1 MHGAAEI
8 AFALRDGETRLS
20 HLYQRAPLRVLLPR
34 ETGCGLPAA
43 VLLTTSGGLVGGDRL
58 ETKVAVAAGA
68 AALVT
73 QQAAEKVYRS
83 TGATADVR
91 IDLCVEDGGWLEW
104 LPQETIVFEGARL
117 KRRTCATLA
126 AGARLMA
133 GEILVFGRRAHGETL
148 SRGFIHD
155 GWEIRLGG
163 RLVWADAL
171 RLDGGLAEILAA
183 PACLAGAAALATI
196 VFAAEDAP
204 LLLAPA
210 RELIGR
216 FDTHGVSAV
225 ATLVG
230 GVLITRWLAGD
241 ALALRTAFAGFWA
254 AWRHRI
260 GGFGEAL
267 PRVWWV

>member
-8 AFALRDGETRLS
+8 AFALRDGQTRLR

-34 ETGCGLPAA
+34 EDVCGLPVA

-58 ETKVAVAAGA
+58 ETKVAIAAGA
-68 AALVT
+68 RALVT

-91 IDLCVEDGGWLEW
+91 IDLSVEDGGWLEW

-117 KRRTCATLA
+117 RRRTRLTLA

-133 GEILVFGRRAHGETL
+133 GEMLVFGRRAHGEAL
-148 SRGFIHD
+148 SCGFIHD
-155 GWEIRLGG
+155 GWEVRRDG
-163 RLVWADAL
+163 RLIWADAL
-171 RLDGGLAEILAA
+171 RMDGGLAEILAA

-196 VFAAEDAP
+196 VFAGEDAP
-204 LLLAPA
+204 LLLTPA
-210 RELIGR
+210 RDLIAR
-216 FDTHGVSAV
+216 LESPGVSAV

-230 GVLITRWLAGD
+230 GVMITRWLAGD
-241 ALALRTAFAGFWA
+241 ALRLRTAFAGFWA

-260 GGFGEAL
+260 GGFEEAL